1 MLSKFFC
8 PVSLRVGNVALGC
21 VQGDPGSRTTGC
33 PLLGGHGHHQ
43 SFRESKVDLGWGG
56 RQGREASR
64 RKVTTRLSSKGGVH
78 VAKRGEGGEEEG
90 GREIL
95 SRELSMFCMPCA
107 LELKVGFKV
116 RCGGK

>member
-1 MLSKFFC
+1 M
-8 PVSLRVGNVALGC
+8 SLRVGKVAMGC
-21 VQGDPGSRTTGC
+21 VQGDPGSGTTGC

-43 SFRESKVDLGWGG
+43 SFRESKVDLGWGD

-64 RKVTTRLSSKGGVH
+64 RKVTTRLGSKGGVD
-78 VAKRGEGGEEEG
+78 VAKGGWRGGGGGEF
-90 GREIL
+90 L